1 MRELKNYRAGLGT
14 KFTFECVNED
24 YSQKEMLYTTK
35 KNTKIFEI
43 NRESVLPS
51 CLNGKVHAGCQ
62 NYGVS

>member
-35 KNTKIFEI
+35 KNTQIFKI
-43 NRESVLPS
+43 NRESVFP
-51 CLNGKVHAGCQ
+51 HAWMAKCIQVCQ